1 MSRTPRV
8 LCVRIGCI
16 PSFCIAKVFIISVT
30 TTISHAGWFC
40 DCNTMF
46 SDCSS
51 CLIQLCI
58 EDVGGVSSNKN
69 LHFVLR
75 VKALLATCLW
85 PMPVLGIKIHGLAM
99 RGLRLWNL
107 ACSRGGKPTTFYNC
121 LVSKVGHDSQIATW
135 QHVWSQIVDGVL
147 MGAAVL
153 TWNL

>member
-30 TTISHAGWFC
+30 TTISHVGWFC

-58 EDVGGVSSNKN
+58 EDVGGVSSNKD

-107 ACSRGGKPTTFYNC
+107 ACSRGGKPTIFTIVWCPRWAMTAKSQHDNMSGRR
-121 LVSKVGHDSQIATW
+121 LWMVSSWGRQC
-135 QHVWSQIVDGVL
+135 
-147 MGAAVL
+147 
-153 TWNL
+153 